1 MLLEVVQDVC
11 DEVGLPRPSAVATST
26 EQLARQMFSLANAE
40 LAELSK
46 RFNWPVL
53 TREYT
58 FPTVAGTA
66 QYALPADY
74 RKFLQET
81 IFESTRYYQM
91 RGSLSAGEWQRTKA
105 LNLGTL
111 STARVRIYGNPLKL
125 NILPTPVSVESVV
138 FEYMTKNF
146 AVHADNTETL
156 RYSADNDVALIDE
169 ALIRMGLKWRIK
181 HAKGLEFSV
190 DLAEYE
196 AVVAREFAAALAQP
210 ALGVGFSRTND
221 GPLTQGYT
229 PENGFG

>member
-1 MLLEVVQDVC
+1 MLLDVVQRVC

-40 LAELSK
+40 LEELSK

-81 IFESTRYYQM
+81 IFDSTRYYQM

-105 LNLGTL
+105 LNLGSL
-111 STARVRIYGNPLKL
+111 STAARAHLRQPAQAEHSPNAL
-125 NILPTPVSVESVV
+125 SVENVV

-146 AVHADNTETL
+146 AVHSDNSETL
-156 RYSADNDVALIDE
+156 RYSADA
-169 ALIRMGLKWRIK
+169 
-181 HAKGLEFSV
+181 
-190 DLAEYE
+190 
-196 AVVAREFAAALAQP
+196 
-210 ALGVGFSRTND
+210 
-221 GPLTQGYT
+221 
-229 PENGFG
+229 